1 MSKTFEM
8 KKSSFLKK
16 IEGYLFQK
24 KETPLKLYT
33 TPGQLS
39 ALRIK
44 FVFARLHEVVL
55 MPSDLSFF
63 TAQGDRWEAEN
74 SQGIDAGKTYH
85 FRFCAPLLKELTKT
99 RVFVGRSTQEKFE
112 ALSTYLNGIRDNKVI
127 FEVAYGVDLNLTPRT
142 VRSDASF
149 NLTPRSL
156 ASDITHRSVA
166 SDQLV
171 LHESGGSAFT
181 EACPRE
187 GGELAAA
194 LPAAASAL
202 LIETRKEEAA
212 DEEGKRDVE
221 GQRAVI
227 EGLESELDAYR
238 KLAAQGELKF
248 QESSLKIASL
258 EQALRDSDVQLQA
271 LEAEKRETKEEQDR
285 KVAAFDDAAA
295 LAQGK
300 ITSLE
305 QTVREM
311 ELNLLQARR
320 GEEEARREQ
329 ARLEQAFLEQ
339 TRLEQ
344 DRLSRVR
351 LEQTRL
357 ERARRERVRLEQ
369 TRLEET
375 RLAQARQER
384 EAADGAAADDDS
396 YEIKDGDEGEK
407 DDSIDNLIEEI
418 MQEDFTHLSTVIG
431 EWKDALL
438 KSRMGVNTLDLVGSR
453 GLVHPLYGTKKED
466 AQADPNAVPFA
477 VLARLEG
484 ERAAHVAANNT
495 PWPREQELATLRS
508 EGFGFD
514 LQCLSIYQRF
524 PRDLKAFMVLFI
536 FWELA
541 HHERFYRNA
550 LGIALNGGR
559 IPDTL
564 GIPEDANPTDTML
577 KLMHSTEILRIL
589 MGHYAYIAHHQFGMD
604 VFIPQPENKARFQAS
619 LFQGATGEQVDIS
632 RTLAEA
638 RDYI

>member
-1 MSKTFEM
+1 MSKTFEI

-44 FVFARLHEVVL
+44 FVFARLHEVIL

-63 TAQGDRWEAEN
+63 TAQGDRWEVEN
-74 SQGIDAGKTYH
+74 PQGMDAGKIYY

-99 RVFVGRSTQEKFE
+99 RIFVGRSTQEKFD
-112 ALSTYLNGIRDNKVI
+112 ALSTYLNGLRDNKVI
-127 FEVAYGVDLNLTPRT
+127 FDVVYGVDLNLTPRT

-156 ASDITHRSVA
+156 ASDITHRSGVSDQSAFAGEAVA
-166 SDQLV
+166 S
-171 LHESGGSAFT
+171 
-181 EACPRE
+181 
-187 GGELAAA
+187 
-194 LPAAASAL
+194 ASAL
-202 LIETRKEEAA
+202 LIETRKEEVA

-221 GQRAVI
+221 IERVIIEELEGQ
-227 EGLESELDAYR
+227 LDAYK

-258 EQALRDSDVQLQA
+258 EQALRDVNAQLQV
-271 LEAEKRETKEEQDR
+271 LEAAKEDAKREEDR
-285 KVAAFDDAAA
+285 KAAENAAEFDNAAA

-305 QTVREM
+305 QTVREL
-311 ELNLLQARR
+311 ELNVLQARR
-320 GEEEARREQ
+320 DEEEARREH
-329 ARLEQAFLEQ
+329 ARLEQALLEQ

-344 DRLSRVR
+344 DRLGRVR
-351 LEQTRL
+351 LEQVRL
-357 ERARRERVRLEQ
+357 ERARRERVRREETHLEQ
-369 TRLEET
+369 
-375 RLAQARQER
+375 AQRER
-384 EAADGAAADDDS
+384 EAANNDAAAADDES
-396 YEIKDGDEGEK
+396 YEIKEGDEGEK
-407 DDSIDNLIEEI
+407 DDGIDNLIEEI

-438 KSRMGVNTLDLVGSR
+438 KSRMGVSTLDLVESQGF
-453 GLVHPLYGTKKED
+453 VHPLYGTKKEGTPE
-466 AQADPNAVPFA
+466 DPNGVPFA
-477 VLARLEG
+477 VIARLEG

-508 EGFGFD
+508 EGFGLD
-514 LQCLSIYQRF
+514 LQCLSIYQKF
-524 PRDLKAFMVLFI
+524 PRDLKAFVVLFV

-559 IPDTL
+559 VPDTL

-577 KLMHSTEILRIL
+577 KLLHSTNVLRIL

-604 VFIPQPENKARFQAS
+604 VFIPQHENKARFQDT
-619 LFQGATGEQVDIS
+619 TGEQVDIS